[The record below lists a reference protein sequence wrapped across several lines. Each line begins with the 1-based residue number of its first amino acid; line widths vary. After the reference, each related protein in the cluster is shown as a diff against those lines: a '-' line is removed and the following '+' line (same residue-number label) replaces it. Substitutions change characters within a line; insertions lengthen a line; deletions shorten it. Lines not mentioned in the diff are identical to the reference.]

1 MAYGDFKFLTRGT
14 AYDKILRDK
23 AFNIAKNLA
32 LMVFTFLIKKLL
44 AVVSKMKTSQNSN

>member
-1 MAYGDFKFLTRGT
+1 MAYEFLTRGT

-23 AFNIAKNLA
+23 AFKTAKNLG